1 MLIAAPAAGI
11 VLRKSGSHFL
21 ACLCTYVIVHLFG
34 CAVLSNFVG
43 LDRVMQIGLYPFIV
57 PEALKMTI
65 AYILAQK
72 AKKKITTKNFN
83 G

>member
-1 MLIAAPAAGI
+1 MLIAAPTAGI
-11 VLRKSGSHFL
+11 VLRKSGSNFL
-21 ACLCTYVIVHLFG
+21 ACLCAYIIAHLFG
-34 CAVLSNFVG
+34 CAVLSKTVG

-57 PEALKMTI
+57 PEILKMTI

-72 AKKKITTKNFN
+72 AEKITAKDFN

>member
-11 VLRKSGSHFL
+11 VLRKSGSNFL
-21 ACLCTYVIVHLFG
+21 ACLCAYIIVHLFG

-43 LDRVMQIGLYPFIV
+43 LDGVVQLGLYPFIV

-65 AYILAQK
+65 ACILAQK
-72 AKKKITTKNFN
+72 AEKITAKNFN